1 METKT
6 ITAYDRNDFRK
17 WLEDNHN
24 KEKKVGIILY
34 KKHTGKPAPTHRK
47 LLEDAICFGWVD
59 TIIKRLDDNRYLR
72 NFTRRNKNSKWS
84 ENTLGYA
91 KKLIK
96 EGKMTRDGL
105 NFYKLGLQRPTHDE
119 GIPKNPNMSLELKK
133 ALSNDKRAQENFD
146 KLSPSKQKMLYRWLL
161 SAKLPET
168 REKRVETI
176 LKSTHSG
183 NQKIM

>member
-1 METKT
+1 
-6 ITAYDRNDFRK
+6 
-17 WLEDNHN
+17 
-24 KEKKVGIILY
+24 
-34 KKHTGKPAPTHRK
+34 
-47 LLEDAICFGWVD
+47 
-59 TIIKRLDDNRYLR
+59 
-72 NFTRRNKNSKWS
+72 
-84 ENTLGYA
+84 
-91 KKLIK
+91 
-96 EGKMTRDGL
+96 MTRDGL